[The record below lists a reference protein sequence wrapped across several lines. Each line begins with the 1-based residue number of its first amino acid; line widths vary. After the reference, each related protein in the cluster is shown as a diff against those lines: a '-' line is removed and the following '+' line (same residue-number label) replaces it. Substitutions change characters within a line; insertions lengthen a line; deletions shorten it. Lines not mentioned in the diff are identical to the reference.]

1 MNKFK
6 NMNKKKSF
14 WGTFVNEFLGTVL
27 ITSIII
33 YITVFILLGRA
44 GLFNFLGCDNN
55 IINGLTAASLFPI
68 VLVLVFL
75 AITLAVYIVGLIP
88 LTIHKIKAVYNYTYL
103 PLTVDEI
110 KAALNK
116 NIISSKEDYIKLIL
130 DSLRYGVTNKPSS
143 FFSTYYIAFSKEEL
157 YSLCKAFEK
166 VFDSPI
172 IIDGDVLSYL
182 NKYDCYCSP
191 FDEAEYEDEASLIT
205 IRTRRQEYENEKD
218 TTFAIYTDGDKY
230 KNILETVNFPLY
242 VGKK

>member
-1 MNKFK
+1 MNKLK

-14 WGTFVNEFLGTVL
+14 WGTFVNEFLGTIL
-27 ITSIII
+27 ITFIII

-44 GLFNFLGCDNN
+44 GIFNFMGGGSD
-55 IINGLTAASLFPI
+55 IINGLVAAVLFPI

-75 AITLAVYIVGLIP
+75 VIALAVNIVGLIP
-88 LTIHKIKAVYNYTYL
+88 LTVHKIKAVYNYTYL

-110 KAALNK
+110 KDALNK

-130 DSLRYGVTNKPSS
+130 DSLRYGVTNKPSL
-143 FFSTYYIAFSKEEL
+143 FFSTYYIAFSEEEL
-157 YSLCKAFEK
+157 YSLCKTFEK

-172 IIDGDVLSYL
+172 VIDNNILSYL
-182 NKYDCYCSP
+182 NKYECSYSP
-191 FDEAEYEDEASLIT
+191 FDAAEYKDRVSLIT
-205 IRTRRQEYENEKD
+205 IRQDENK
-218 TTFAIYTDGDKY
+218 TFALYTDGDKY